1 MKFSLRTKFLL
12 SYAFIITL
20 SLVILN
26 TYGVSV
32 VYEKILTKAKTS
44 LYNEASMIATD
55 YLSASYLTTGS
66 TFIALYKTRQHGYY

>member
-12 SYAFIITL
+12 SYAFIIIS

-26 TYGVSV
+26 TYGVSL

-55 YLSASYLTTGS
+55 YLFQFSSPYFTS
-66 TFIALYKTRQHGYY
+66 